1 MKKIDDESFSAI
13 FKTNKFKELYDFGTV
28 EVRAAIIVIYWLHT
42 TAPPVA
48 SADKIWI
55 SRTLMLST
63 NDTPDTAASPHEETI
78 SVSNSPMLKASACSI
93 MSGTISFFKSSLVK
107 SNDSIFPSKKCGTAS
122 RHATNDCHS
131 IVLCSVR
138 IMPVQP

>member
-1 MKKIDDESFSAI
+1 MTTITVPADISMMNISCPADSFALSGI
-13 FKTNKFKELYDFGTV
+13 FLP
-28 EVRAAIIVIYWLHT
+28 IYWLHT

-48 SADKIWI
+48 SADRIWI
-55 SRTLMLST
+55 SSVLMLST
-63 NDTPDTAASPHEETI
+63 SDTPDTAASPHEETI
-78 SVSNSPMLKASACSI
+78 SVSNSPMLNASACSI

-131 IVLCSVR
+131 IVVCSVR